1 MVEGPKKLEQ
11 LAEVLQFTLSADK
24 EERKRAETYLESV
37 ESHQNYGLL
46 LLQLLTTES
55 AAPVIR
61 TAAAITFKN
70 FVKRNWRIIDGEA
83 SKVSEEDRGMIKTN
97 IVELMLKSPES
108 IQKQL
113 SDAISIIGREDFPD
127 KWKDLVDN
135 LTVHMQI
142 NESLDLGT
150 VVGVLQTAHSLFK
163 RFRYEFKSQN
173 LWLELAFVLKKFAE
187 PLLSLF
193 EHMINQIKP
202 NINNPAN
209 LKPTFNVL
217 NMICKL
223 FYCLNYQDLPE
234 FFEDT
239 MKRWMEP
246 FLMLIVSEFKVLETD
261 DSDEA
266 GPLERIRSQICDNV
280 TLYAQ
285 KYDGEFAPFLP
296 GFVEAI
302 WNLLRSTGIEVKHD
316 LLVSNSINFLASV
329 CERPH
334 YKDLFSAPDILRN
347 ICENVIVPNMMFRD
361 ADEELFEDNAE
372 EYIRKDIEGSDNDT
386 RRRAACDLVRGL
398 CKYFEK
404 IVTDIFS
411 EYVNSMLQ
419 QYASNPA
426 ENWKSKD
433 AAIYIVTSLAS
444 KKTTAK
450 HGTTEASDLVN
461 LVDFFNSQILPD
473 LTSGID
479 ECPVLKA
486 DAIKYIITFRSVLPR
501 DILLN
506 SFQPLVALI
515 CSKSNVVHSYAACAI
530 DKLALVKN
538 PGKGPAFSAQELLPL
553 RDVMFKNLF
562 NALELPGSSEND
574 YIMKAIMR
582 SCALMKEGIIP
593 LVPVIVNKLAE
604 KLTAVAKNP
613 SKPQFNHYL
622 FESICTLIRTVG
634 AVDKSAISK
643 IEETIFPVI
652 QVIME
657 TYVTEFLPYVFQ
669 VLSLAVEI
677 REGGVSGPYMALFP
691 TLLQPML
698 WEQQGNVT
706 ALTKLLQAYVKR
718 GAGEINS
725 SGTIMPLLGVFQK
738 LIASK
743 SNDHEGFYLLS
754 SLIEHMPWSSM
765 EQYAKQ
771 VFSLLFQRL
780 QSSKT
785 TKYVKSFMVFMSL
798 FSGLKTG
805 VTLQNMVDSVQPKL
819 FGMMVEKIFVADLQ
833 KVSGRTERKIAAVGV
848 TKMLTEV
855 PAFF

>member
-1 MVEGPKKLEQ
+1 
-11 LAEVLQFTLSADK
+11 
-24 EERKRAETYLESV
+24 
-37 ESHQNYGLL
+37 
-46 LLQLLTTES
+46 
-55 AAPVIR
+55 
-61 TAAAITFKN
+61 
-70 FVKRNWRIIDGEA
+70 
-83 SKVSEEDRGMIKTN
+83 
-97 IVELMLKSPES
+97 
-108 IQKQL
+108 
-113 SDAISIIGREDFPD
+113 
-127 KWKDLVDN
+127 
-135 LTVHMQI
+135 
-142 NESLDLGT
+142 
-150 VVGVLQTAHSLFK
+150 
-163 RFRYEFKSQN
+163 
-173 LWLELAFVLKKFAE
+173 
-187 PLLSLF
+187 
-193 EHMINQIKP
+193 
-202 NINNPAN
+202 
-209 LKPTFNVL
+209 
-217 NMICKL
+217 MICKL

-234 FFEDT
+234 FFEDS
-239 MKRWMEP
+239 MERWMKP
-246 FLMLIVSEFKVLETD
+246 FLMLIVTEFKALETD
-261 DSDEA
+261 DTDEA
-266 GPLERIRSQICDNV
+266 GPLEKIRSQICDNV

-302 WNLLRSTGIEVKHD
+302 WNLLVSTGIEVKHD

-334 YKDLFSAPDILRN
+334 YKDLFAAQDTLRN
-347 ICENVIVPNMMFRD
+347 ICQNVIVPNMMFRD

-404 IVTDIFS
+404 LVTDIFS

-450 HGTTEASDLVN
+450 RGTTEASELVN
-461 LVDFFNSQILPD
+461 LVDFFNSQILHD

-486 DAIKYIITFRSVLPR
+486 DAIKYVITFRSVLPR
-501 DILLN
+501 DILFN
-506 SFQPLVALI
+506 SFQPLVSLLR
-515 CSKSNVVHSYAACAI
+515 SKSNVVHSYAACAI
-530 DKLALVKN
+530 DKLAMVKT
-538 PGKGPAFSAQELLPL
+538 PGGGPAFSAQELLPL
-553 RDVMFKNLF
+553 RDVLFKNLF
-562 NALELPGSSEND
+562 DALEYPGSSEND

-582 SCALMKEGIIP
+582 SCALMKEGILP
-593 LVPVIVNKLAE
+593 LVPLIVTKLAE
-604 KLTAVAKNP
+604 KLTVVAKNP

-634 AVDKSAISK
+634 QANRSAVKQ

-652 QVIME
+652 QVIMQ

-669 VLSLAVEI
+669 VLSLAVDI
-677 REGGVSGPYMALFP
+677 REGGVSGPYMDLFP
-691 TLLQPML
+691 TLLQPVL
-698 WEQQGNVT
+698 WEQQGNVP
-706 ALTKLLQAYVKR
+706 ALTKLLQAYVKQ
-718 GAGEINS
+718 GSNEIIS
-725 SGTIMPLLGVFQK
+725 SGTLMPLLGVFQK

-754 SLIEHMPWSSM
+754 SLMEYMPWTSM

-785 TKYVKSFMVFMSL
+785 TKYVKSFMVFISL
-798 FSGLKTG
+798 FSGLKSG
-805 VTLQNMVDSVQPKL
+805 GALQTIVDTVQPKL

-855 PAFF
+855 PVFFEADYLPKWAPLLQALIGLFELPEDDTIPDDEHFIDVEDTPGYQNVFSQLAYGNRKDNDPFQQILDPKEFLAKQLYGLSVAQPGKLTHLIREGLNPEAATFLQQYLNKAQVQLA